1 LIKLTILT
9 FKNSKLINYR
19 DIDMGQRHWVDISGG
34 HAAYASTSRIDDG
47 KGGGTNGVDST
58 VREAYASTARVNQ

>member
-1 LIKLTILT
+1 
-9 FKNSKLINYR
+9 
-19 DIDMGQRHWVDISGG
+19 MGQRHWVDISGG

-58 VREAYASTARVNQ
+58 VRESIRLNCSRQSVKEVGQVSLHWHWR